1 MLVMSIAQPAW
12 AGSVFNARDMDYW
25 GPTRLM
31 LVISELIFP
40 DLRLEWLTDAAPEQ
54 PNTTLVLSFPVA
66 MNLGALPLD
75 GRRLRPQG
83 RERFEQARTLLGFGA
98 KLEPQVALAERGA
111 QLRLLGL
118 LQTQLS
124 VRVDDSRH
132 SARPFIALE
141 GGGVLG
147 ADGHG
152 AVVGASVGVVLPW
165 LAPVELFPHA
175 VSVTVR
181 RVFTGASS
189 RWDVGL
195 IELSIGLPGAEWL

>member
-1 MLVMSIAQPAW
+1 MMLVMSIAQPAW
-12 AGSVFNARDMDYW
+12 ASSVFNARDMDYW
-25 GPTRLM
+25 GPMQLM

-40 DLRLEWLTDAAPEQ
+40 DLRLEWPTAAESNP
-54 PNTTLVLSFPVA
+54 TLVLSFPLA

-75 GRRLRPQG
+75 GSRLRPQG
-83 RERFEQARTLLGFGA
+83 RDRFELARTLLGFGA

-111 QLRLLGL
+111 QPRLLGL

-124 VRVDDSRH
+124 VRVDDSMH
-132 SARPFIALE
+132 SLRPFIAFE

-152 AVVGASVGVVLPW
+152 AVVGASMGMFLPW
-165 LAPVELFPHA
+165 LAPVELSPYA

-181 RVFTGASS
+181 RVFAKDRS
-189 RWDVGL
+189 RWDVGF
-195 IELSIGLPGAEWL
+195 IEISIGLPGAEWL